1 MIEASK
7 PRQQLL
13 PPQSV
18 LHSPPEDEEDLDEK
32 ELPEKQRSPSK
43 KAEKYDLDKYFKNK
57 ESEEI
62 LDKYGYELPSF
73 YRDNDDV
80 NISDQINDIDEV
92 IKDLKVT
99 QSIADFKTN
108 EYGVK
113 QAKPKLKNFKKETI
127 EKLKDHNILKIFKN
141 RLEIIR

>member
-7 PRQQLL
+7 PRQQLP
-13 PPQSV
+13 PPQSI
-18 LHSPPEDEEDLDEK
+18 LLSPPEDEEDLDEK
-32 ELPEKQRSPSK
+32 ELPEKQRSTSK
-43 KAEKYDLDKYFKNK
+43 KAEKYDLDKYLKNK

-92 IKDLKVT
+92 IKR
-99 QSIADFKTN
+99 FKSYT
-108 EYGVK
+108 K
-113 QAKPKLKNFKKETI
+113 CCRF
-127 EKLKDHNILKIFKN
+127 
-141 RLEIIR
+141 